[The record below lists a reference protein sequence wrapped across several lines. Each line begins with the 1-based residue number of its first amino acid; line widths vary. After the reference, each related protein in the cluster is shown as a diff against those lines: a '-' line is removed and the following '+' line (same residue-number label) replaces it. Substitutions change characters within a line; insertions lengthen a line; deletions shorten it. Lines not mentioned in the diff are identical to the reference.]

1 MSQPTMRLLKR
12 LVRVASLA
20 TALAVVPACGASDPA
35 ANEARVLA
43 DAAMAEHCASNRA
56 ACGSLKFVG
65 SERDADLW
73 LVEYESEACWYV
85 VVVDSMGTTQITR
98 TSYM

>member
-1 MSQPTMRLLKR
+1 MRFLKR
-12 LVRVASLA
+12 LVRVAPLVA
-20 TALAVVPACGASDPA
+20 ALAVVSACGASDPA

-43 DAAMAEHCASNRA
+43 DAAMAEHCASNRV
-56 ACGSLKFVG
+56 ACSSLKFVG

-73 LVEYESEACWYV
+73 LLEYESQAYWYT
-85 VVVDSMGTTQITR
+85 VVVDSTGTTRITR